1 LAALRITPLHFPRSP
16 NNRSNRNR
24 PVNQTPRS
32 IFPLELF
39 LQSVVDLTTP
49 ERLEAWGLT
58 PNDLVDASMK
68 RCREVAAVAG
78 QLGAEA
84 IRWPSATGAGQS
96 FAIFV
101 DQLRR
106 GSRVRIANSFEIMR
120 PMLDALARGASITA
134 LLPEI
139 AELPLI
145 P

>member
-1 LAALRITPLHFPRSP
+1 
-16 NNRSNRNR
+16 
-24 PVNQTPRS
+24 VNQTPRS